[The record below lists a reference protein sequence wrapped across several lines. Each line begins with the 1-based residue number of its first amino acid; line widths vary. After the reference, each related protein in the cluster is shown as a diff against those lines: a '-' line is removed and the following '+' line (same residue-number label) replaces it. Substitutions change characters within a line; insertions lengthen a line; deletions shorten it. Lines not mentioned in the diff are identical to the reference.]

1 MNQPLHKVDI
11 KPRNNRFI
19 SPGVCETSKKAVKPL
34 KTLGLSKSASIPII
48 YFFGIVVS
56 AWGCHGSQQNW
67 KELPLGF
74 PICELT
80 SFSLLSQ
87 AKANPWPKPYKREVR
102 GGWSKR
108 GVAVI
113 EANFTVGRPYWRQVS
128 PLSERKSWKRWRF
141 PLKTECKRAYLI
153 PWHPISNKTSMTRV
167 VNPHLPDSFIQ
178 KLHKLPNFVWTVW

>member
-1 MNQPLHKVDI
+1 MIQYCIRCP
-11 KPRNNRFI
+11 
-19 SPGVCETSKKAVKPL
+19 
-34 KTLGLSKSASIPII
+34 
-48 YFFGIVVS
+48 
-56 AWGCHGSQQNW
+56 GSQQNW

-74 PICELT
+74 PICETVQFSLLQQTKACLPICELT
-80 SFSLLSQ
+80 NFSLLSQ
-87 AKANPWPKPYKREVR
+87 VKVKPWPKPCKREVR

-113 EANFTVGRPYWRQVS
+113 DANFTVGRPYWRQVS
-128 PLSERKSWKRWRF
+128 PLSERKGWKMWRF